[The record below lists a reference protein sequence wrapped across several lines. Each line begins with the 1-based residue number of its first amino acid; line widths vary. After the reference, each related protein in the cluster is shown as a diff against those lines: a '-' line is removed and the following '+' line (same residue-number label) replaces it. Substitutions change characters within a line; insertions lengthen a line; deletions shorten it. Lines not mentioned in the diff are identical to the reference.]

1 MFSARPTD
9 EHDIETYVERLLK
22 DEDLILQESNATLKV
37 NHVSLSKE
45 VTDIQKKLF
54 IDMMTQK
61 INKSEQITKVNQIT
75 VSLVDK
81 ATLNL
86 K

>member
-45 VTDIQKKLF
+45 VTDKQKKLF